1 MDRRAFLGAGG
12 AALVC
17 TLAGREVDLAAAEA
31 DWAALARDVRT
42 PPRARAAGGTG
53 ATGEPTTPVPG
64 RRNEHWIQ
72 AEPVR
77 WSIVPSGRDAMT
89 DQPVRGRTTFTA
101 WTYRAYTPGF
111 GRPLTA
117 ASIPGARLEAEVGD
131 TLLVHFRNRLGVPV
145 TMHPHG
151 VRYTPEMDGAY
162 KGRYTDPGGFVQ
174 PGREH
179 LYVWDCPEGSE
190 GVWPYHDHGPLDP
203 LPGARG
209 LFGLIQVRPEGTPR
223 PAVEHHVALH
233 TLLPGITGL
242 NRAFQCVNGRSYAG
256 NTPTLRARVGQNV
269 VQHVVALGDDLHTWH
284 VHGHRWTA
292 RDGRTVDT
300 AAIGPAEVLTVGW
313 TEDMPGRWLY
323 HCHVLSH
330 LHAGM
335 AGWYVVAP

>member
-17 TLAGREVDLAAAEA
+17 TLAGREVDLSKAEQ
-31 DWAALARDVRT
+31 DWAAIARDVRV
-42 PPRARAAGGTG
+42 PPKARADRAVAAQAQPAVT
-53 ATGEPTTPVPG
+53 G
-64 RRNEHWIQ
+64 RRREHWIQ

-77 WSIVPSGRDAMT
+77 WDVVPTRRDAMM
-89 DQPVRGRTTFTA
+89 DQPVRGRTAFTA
-101 WTYRAYTPGF
+101 WVYRAYTPGF
-111 GRPLTA
+111 RQPLTA
-117 ASIPGARLEAEVGD
+117 ASMPGPRLEAEVGD
-131 TLLVHFRNRLGVPV
+131 TLLVHFRNRLRVPV

-179 LYVWDCPEGSE
+179 LYVWDCPPGTE

-203 LPGARG
+203 VPGAKG
-209 LFGLIQVRPEGTPR
+209 LFGLIHVRPQGAPR
-223 PAVEHHVALH
+223 PAAEHHVVLH
-233 TLLPGITGL
+233 ALLPGVTGFD
-242 NRAFQCVNGRSYAG
+242 RTFHCVNGRSYAG
-256 NTPTLRARVGQNV
+256 NTPTLRARIGQEV
-269 VQHVVALGDDLHTWH
+269 AQHVVALGDDLHTWH

-292 RDGRTVDT
+292 RDGRVVDN
-300 AAIGPAEVLTVGW
+300 ANVGPAEVLSLGW
-313 TEDMPGRWLY
+313 TEDSPGRWLY

-335 AGWYVVAP
+335 AGWYLVAP